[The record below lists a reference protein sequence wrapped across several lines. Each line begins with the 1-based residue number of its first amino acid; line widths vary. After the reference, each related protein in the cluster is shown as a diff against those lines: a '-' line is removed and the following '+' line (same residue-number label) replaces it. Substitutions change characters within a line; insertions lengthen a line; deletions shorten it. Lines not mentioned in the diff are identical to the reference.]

1 MRLKHLIALCV
12 GVFVFALALPLHA
25 QDAAPTVDPA
35 TITDDEVNAVAAK
48 MYCLECENIPLDVCG
63 TQACIQWRQE
73 IRLQLAA
80 GRTENEILE
89 YFRVNHGEQALAV
102 PGDPLLR
109 GLATITPYVL
119 ALLAVAAGGA
129 FLWQW
134 QRRATDAPN
143 NTGNP
148 ATASSTPT
156 DDYQSRLERDLND
169 L

>member
-1 MRLKHLIALCV
+1 M

-80 GRTENEILE
+80 GRTHDEILE

-129 FLWQW
+129 YSCGSGN
-134 QRRATDAPN
+134 AAPR
-143 NTGNP
+143 TPPTTP
-148 ATASSTPT
+148 ATRQPHPAHPQMITKAG
-156 DDYQSRLERDLND
+156 
-169 L
+169 